1 MGVTGASQARKLRIG
16 VIGSGQCDEATAERA
31 FQVGMAIGRSGAIL
45 LCGGLGGVMHAAA
58 RGAKAAGG
66 LTVGILPGGSAEQAN
81 PCIDIPIVT
90 AMGQARNVILVQSC
104 QALVAVAGGFGT
116 LSEIALA
123 FKLGVPCVGIGTW
136 SVVPELYMTND
147 PSCAVA
153 KAIEMAG
160 QRACV

>member
-1 MGVTGASQARKLRIG
+1 M
-16 VIGSGQCDEATAERA
+16 IGSGRCDEPTAEVA
-31 FQVGMAIGRSGAIL
+31 FQVGMAIGRYGAIL
-45 LCGGLGGVMHAAA
+45 LCGGLGGVMQAAA

-66 LTVGILPGGSAEQAN
+66 LTVGVLPGWSAEQAN
-81 PCIDIPIVT
+81 PYIDIPIVT

-136 SVVPELYMTND
+136 NVVPELYLTDD
-147 PSCAVA
+147 PAHAAA

-160 QRACV
+160 QRGSL